1 MKLSNKLTA
10 ALAAAVSMAGVAH
23 AAPTA
28 TYAMKAGAGDLYEI
42 TSSKLVMNSA
52 NPKIKSFA
60 TMMVTDHNKSTAMVK
75 AALAKSNFKPK
86 PPMMNAKQNAD
97 VAALRA
103 ASGAN
108 RDTLYLTQQKSAHQ
122 EALALHK
129 DEQATG
135 ATPALKTTAGNIV
148 PVVEHHIQMLSSM

>member
-1 MKLSNKLTA
+1 MKPSSTFA
-10 ALAAAVSMAGVAH
+10 IAIAAAVSMAGVAH
-23 AAPTA
+23 AVPTP
-28 TYAMKAGAGDLYEI
+28 TYAMKAGASDLYEI
-42 TSSKLVMNSA
+42 TSSKLVMNST
-52 NPKIKSFA
+52 NPKLKSFA

-75 AALAKSNFKPK
+75 TALTKSNFKPK
-86 PPMMNAKQNAD
+86 PPMMDAKQKAD

-108 RDTLYLTQQKSAHQ
+108 RDTLYITQQKMAHQ

-148 PVVEHHIQMLSSM
+148 PVVEHHIAMLNSM

>member
-1 MKLSNKLTA
+1 MNLMSKIALALATTA
-10 ALAAAVSMAGVAH
+10 AAAGVAH

-42 TSSKLVMNSA
+42 TSSKLVMNST
-52 NPKIKSFA
+52 NPKLKAFA
-60 TMMVTDHNKSTAMVK
+60 TMMVTDHTKSTAMVK
-75 AALAKSNFKPK
+75 DALAKSNFKPK
-86 PPMMNAKQNAD
+86 PPMLTAKQSAD

-108 RDTLYLTQQKSAHQ
+108 RDALYITQQMAANQ

-129 DEQATG
+129 DEAATG
-135 ATPALKTTAGNIV
+135 ATAALKTTAGNIV
-148 PVVEHHIQMLSSM
+148 PVVEHHIQELASM